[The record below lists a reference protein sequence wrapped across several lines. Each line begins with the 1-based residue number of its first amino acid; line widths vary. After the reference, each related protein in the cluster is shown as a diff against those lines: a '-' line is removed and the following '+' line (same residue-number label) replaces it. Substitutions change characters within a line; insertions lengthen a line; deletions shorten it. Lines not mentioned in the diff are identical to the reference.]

1 MLIKNIPRPHT
12 TQSSILKNIPTTS
25 KHNNKKRR
33 YRNKKMMI
41 KVEKRKTKRRKTNKF
56 KFKNCLLYKLT
67 EKKLIIMESNINKKS
82 VLIL

>member
-12 TQSSILKNIPTTS
+12 TQSSILKNTPTTL

-41 KVEKRKTKRRKTNKF
+41 KVEKRKTKRRKTNKL
-56 KFKNCLLYKLT
+56 KFKNFPLSKHT
-67 EKKLIIMESNINKKS
+67 EKKLIIMESNTNKK
-82 VLIL
+82 